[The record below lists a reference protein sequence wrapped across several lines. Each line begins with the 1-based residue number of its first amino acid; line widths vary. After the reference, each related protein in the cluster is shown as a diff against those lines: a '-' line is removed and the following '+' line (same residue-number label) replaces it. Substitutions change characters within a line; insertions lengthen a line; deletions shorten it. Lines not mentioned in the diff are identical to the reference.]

1 MAAELT
7 TLEDGTIKLTIT
19 IPLDQ
24 IQKTREEVMAEV
36 KKSANIPG
44 FRKGMAPA
52 DLVEKSADEAKIR
65 EEILKK
71 LLPTSYIAA
80 VEEHKLRPI
89 LNPKIHVETIE
100 EGKDWTYV
108 AETCEMPEIKLG
120 DYKKKIQDINAK
132 SKIIVPGQEDQP
144 TGEAGKQTNF
154 EDIVNVLLETVTL
167 NLPSIIVEQET
178 DRLLSQTLNEIK
190 SLGLSLDQYLGSTGK
205 SIESLREEYKLRAKN
220 DITVEFTLQKIAEEE
235 KLTVGEQE
243 VKEALAQAKD
253 DRERESLQANQY
265 LLASILRQ
273 QKTLDFLKSL

>member
-7 TLEDGTIKLTIT
+7 RLDDGTLKLTIS

-44 FRKGMAPA
+44 FRKGMAPS

-108 AETCEMPEIKLG
+108 AETCEMPEVKLG
-120 DYKKKIQDINAK
+120 DYKKKVQDINAK
-132 SKIIVPGQEDQP
+132 SKIIVPGE
-144 TGEAGKQTNF
+144 EEKQTSF
-154 EDIVNVLLETVTL
+154 EDIVKVLLDTVKIT
-167 NLPSIIVEQET
+167 LPSIILDQET

-205 SIESLREEYKLRAKN
+205 SIESLREEYKLRAQN

-235 KLTVGEQE
+235 KITVSEPE
-243 VKEALAQAKD
+243 IKEALAQAKD

>member
-1 MAAELT
+1 MAAALT
-7 TLEDGTIKLTIT
+7 KLNDGTIKLTIT

-52 DLVEKSADEAKIR
+52 DLVEKSADEAKVR

-120 DYKKKIQDINAK
+120 DYKKKVQDINAK
-132 SKIIVPGQEDQP
+132 SKIIVPGQEK
-144 TGEAGKQTNF
+144 KQANF